1 MPAGHAWPSS
11 RAKWPKSCPA
21 QSQLALNV
29 LADAKGVVWLYG
41 ELVMLLEYLSRVRL
55 VYGDNLLV
63 ILEFV

>member
-1 MPAGHAWPSS
+1 MQPFEETCKG
-11 RAKWPKSCPA
+11 KL
-21 QSQLALNV
+21 SQLALNV